1 MEADS
6 WSRLSAAA
14 SKRLLQSRY
23 DLYLGFEEVDGEDDE
38 SRAEFNCPF
47 CAEDFDFVGLCCHI
61 DDEHHVE
68 AKNGVFTLFF
78 DGMSHLCRE
87 GWNGLG
93 WAHDNATWKLLQ
105 NILYHSEDYL
115 QRRRR
120 FRKAS
125 TGSHSLLSLLRKDLR
140 DGNLQA
146 LLGGSS
152 CTAAPSA
159 VAPDPLLS
167 SLVYNLPI
175 GESPKGLQAESLD
188 NAFLINDCSDEKVVE
203 RTEPSLSD
211 KDQEERARR
220 SELVQELV
228 LSSIFDNTL

>member
-68 AKNGVFTLFF
+68 AKNGVCPICAERV
-78 DGMSHLCRE
+78 GMDLVGHMTMQHGSYF
-87 GWNGLG
+87 
-93 WAHDNATWKLLQ
+93 K
-105 NILYHSEDYL
+105 L

-203 RTEPSLSD
+203 SQFYDL
-211 KDQEERARR
+211 
-220 SELVQELV
+220 
-228 LSSIFDNTL
+228 

>member
-1 MEADS
+1 MPS
-6 WSRLSAAA
+6 L
-14 SKRLLQSRY
+14 
-23 DLYLGFEEVDGEDDE
+23 
-38 SRAEFNCPF
+38 
-47 CAEDFDFVGLCCHI
+47 I
-61 DDEHHVE
+61 
-68 AKNGVFTLFF
+68 
-78 DGMSHLCRE
+78 
-87 GWNGLG
+87 
-93 WAHDNATWKLLQ
+93 
-105 NILYHSEDYL
+105 EDYL

-203 RTEPSLSD
+203 RYVVID
-211 KDQEERARR
+211 C
-220 SELVQELV
+220 
-228 LSSIFDNTL
+228 IFFFQ

>member
-68 AKNGVFTLFF
+68 AKNGVCPICAERV
-78 DGMSHLCRE
+78 GMDLVGHMTMQHGSYF
-87 GWNGLG
+87 
-93 WAHDNATWKLLQ
+93 K
-105 NILYHSEDYL
+105 L

>member
-68 AKNGVFTLFF
+68 AKNGVCPICAERV
-78 DGMSHLCRE
+78 GMDLVGHMTMQHGSYF
-87 GWNGLG
+87 
-93 WAHDNATWKLLQ
+93 K
-105 NILYHSEDYL
+105 L

-203 RTEPSLSD
+203 RKRTEPSLSD

>member
-68 AKNGVFTLFF
+68 AKNGVCPICAERV
-78 DGMSHLCRE
+78 GMDLVGHMTMQHGSYF
-87 GWNGLG
+87 
-93 WAHDNATWKLLQ
+93 K
-105 NILYHSEDYL
+105 L

-175 GESPKGLQAESLD
+175 
-188 NAFLINDCSDEKVVE
+188 
-203 RTEPSLSD
+203 EPSRPSPTRIR
-211 KDQEERARR
+211 KREPEGVSSCR
-220 SELVQELV
+220 SSCFRQSSTTLYEGVLRVQQQQQKCF
-228 LSSIFDNTL
+228 SGSR

>member
-68 AKNGVFTLFF
+68 AKNGVCPICAERV
-78 DGMSHLCRE
+78 GMDLVGHMTMQHGSYF
-87 GWNGLG
+87 
-93 WAHDNATWKLLQ
+93 K
-105 NILYHSEDYL
+105 L

-175 GESPKGLQAESLD
+175 VLL
-188 NAFLINDCSDEKVVE
+188 

>member
-68 AKNGVFTLFF
+68 AKNGVCPICAERV
-78 DGMSHLCRE
+78 GMDLVGHMTMQHGSYF
-87 GWNGLG
+87 
-93 WAHDNATWKLLQ
+93 K
-105 NILYHSEDYL
+105 L

-175 GESPKGLQAESLD
+175 VNFMTCEPMPSYCNSFAKNRAVPLRQGSGRESPKE
-188 NAFLINDCSDEKVVE
+188 
-203 RTEPSLSD
+203 
-211 KDQEERARR
+211 
-220 SELVQELV
+220 
-228 LSSIFDNTL
+228 